1 MAPFPPVAKIKLHG
15 VKTCPKSHYKN
26 FFTNELFG
34 FQLTRPRYC
43 VTFLSQNVFN
53 PIDTWWTETSKICE
67 ELINEYLTYFKMK
80 IFQELSWVHVKFGF
94 FVSGQKCGFGVIM
107 ARRPLRHFAAFE
119 GHCPLRNNHP
129 KSNPWKIPELMN
141 FWEIPEGENTNYD
154 FQSFKHCCLIMLQNE
169 KTFHYF
175 SNMTL
180 NKGGIDSSE
189 G

>member
-1 MAPFPPVAKIKLHG
+1 MRGFGCFEVNMLLNGSISPCCQN
-15 VKTCPKSHYKN
+15 KTPRGKDLPKPKSHYKS

-141 FWEIPEGENTNYD
+141 FFGKFRRAKRQISISAE
-154 FQSFKHCCLIMLQNE
+154 
-169 KTFHYF
+169 
-175 SNMTL
+175 
-180 NKGGIDSSE
+180 DSLVFNR
-189 G
+189 